1 MNNNLLQIK
10 FKQRLNKLDSMD
22 YDNLECWMIAEAFN
36 KAQIEWVRRQL
47 YGINQR
53 KEGAEQSGGL
63 VDDLQKL
70 LVELPMTMINRDDY
84 YESKGLPKD
93 YLHFVRV
100 DCKAK
105 SDCCPERD
113 MTVYH
118 AEEHNV
124 SQFLR
129 DDNRKPNFEW
139 AETLGTL
146 MNNKLRVYTN
156 NEFIIT
162 KTHMTYYRLPKNV
175 EIAGCVDPG
184 NGFAFA
190 ANQICEFR
198 DDIAEIILDEAVA
211 ILAGDTE
218 NMNQYQR
225 QTQNAQRNS

>member
-10 FKQRLNKLDSMD
+10 FDQRLNKLDSMD
-22 YDNLECWMIAEAFN
+22 YDNISCWQKTEAFN

-70 LVELPMTMINRDDY
+70 LVELPLTMINKDVY
-84 YESKGLPKD
+84 YECKALPKD
-93 YLHFVRV
+93 YLHYVRV

-113 MTVYH
+113 ITVYH
-118 AEEHNV
+118 AEEHNI

-139 AETLGTL
+139 AETLSTL
-146 MNNKLRVYTN
+146 INNKIRVYTN
-156 NEFIIT
+156 KEFIIT
-162 KTHMTYYRLPKNV
+162 KTHVTYYRLPKHV
-175 EIAGCVDPG
+175 QILGCIDPS

-190 ANQICEFR
+190 KDQECEFR

-225 QTQNAQRNS
+225 ELQTAQRNS